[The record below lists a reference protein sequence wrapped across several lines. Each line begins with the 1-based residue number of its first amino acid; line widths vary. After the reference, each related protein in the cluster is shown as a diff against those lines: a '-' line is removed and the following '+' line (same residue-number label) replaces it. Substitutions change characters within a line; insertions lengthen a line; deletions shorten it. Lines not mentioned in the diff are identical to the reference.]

1 MINGQCYILS
11 HAKFGEVKDMK
22 DKLPKGILE
31 NLSPGEEVLY
41 AIRKK
46 FSLEAKPKWLVV
58 TDRRIMYID
67 EKILGR
73 YDLTAIP
80 YEKLEL
86 VYVKV
91 GKVSSEFLIKKED
104 GNEIKLQRMD
114 KDEARNAIE
123 AIRDALNEIAVEPV
137 SIERKK
143 HLMSEEWIIH
153 KPKEVVSRSIRM
165 EARRTVSRKE
175 EDPLEKLKKLKELY
189 DMGVLSQEEYEEKR
203 KKLLEQI

>member
-1 MINGQCYILS
+1 
-11 HAKFGEVKDMK
+11 MK

>member
-1 MINGQCYILS
+1 
-11 HAKFGEVKDMK
+11 MK
-22 DKLPKGILE
+22 EELPKGILE
-31 NLSPGEEVLY
+31 NLFPNEEVLY

-80 YEKLEL
+80 YEKLEQ

-91 GKVSSEFLIKKED
+91 GKLYSEFLIKKED
-104 GNEIKLQRMD
+104 GSEIRLQRMD
-114 KDEARNAIE
+114 KEEARKAIE
-123 AIRDALNEIAVEPV
+123 SIRDALNEIAVEPV

-153 KPKEVVSRSIRM
+153 KPREVVSRGIRM
-165 EARRTVSRKE
+165 ERGIGISKPE